1 MKKYIIFI
9 SLIIASVAILLGF
22 NSKSFTQ
29 KQSFLSFLSNNTLE
43 EKSLSE
49 VTNTMYV
56 TMLDKK
62 AKVIATTNPETQID
76 SNYSF
81 TETQKPRI
89 QPNTTDE
96 YFILLDIVDT
106 NGSNGYTKVE
116 ENVIYTMELPEYIT
130 PTDAY
135 DEGIEPTEKCT
146 QFSKKGQTVACGGIY
161 KNEDKYI
168 FKVIFSNTLNKRN
181 VKASYQ
187 FTINLNKKIE
197 DNIFTLKTIDFNL
210 PGAIQLFMEK
220 EEIPIPPIPEEK
232 DYDINLSGEWTSSTK
247 NYAKWT
253 VTITDN
259 HTDGYKMNGSLYID
273 FGPYMAFPLDQNH
286 WYDKIK
292 MYADGEELANWRQ
305 GLYTTLFKKSSQESY
320 NGLAIVSM
328 LNKED
333 PLTEYEYMS
342 NYSFSASQLKIDL
355 SEIIENE
362 IQNTNI
368 EGVHEWKIEFITKEY
383 SDKPT
388 TFNAQVR
395 FIDKNDIEK
404 EYKDQETISNTMS
417 SSFNFNYEQKNV
429 NNYNIAETLSFNVKI
444 DNNSSNLLKLKSV
457 PEDYNGLGLYYFMDA
472 IGFTYMNNNLSDSI
486 KIKINN
492 KEIKFTRNG
501 WSASSMVS
509 GQTTKA
515 DPLLQKLLEKT
526 DTYDYCFSSGY
537 IDYDKCVYFKSEE
550 TNEDGDYYWIVL
562 SEDTAKK
569 IEDLFPTLDYI
580 DKNTSYMPQPANWE
594 FTLLNAK
601 GSDIELNWDQNLQFY
616 DRISERISTY
626 SSNSNRPISQYGS
639 YLGSNFYVND
649 SYKQTSYSPIYLYTP
664 LRIKGEVLNDN
675 IIKWEMKIDTQYMH
689 TLLEQD
695 SSNSN
700 LSSLKFL
707 LLNFKI
713 PSSHFIYSGYY
724 DVDTNSIVKQTT
736 SNSINTEKVSTC
748 IKGNINTY
756 DTSNYDLFECTK
768 YEEGNSLFRSKISY
782 PTASYYPDLKEL
794 DHINKISNQNSSG
807 TYANYTSYY
816 SSIIPKSINALQGD
830 QKGEIRLVFFTKSYD
845 IGEQEDTI
853 YVDAIG
859 TTNRK
864 AYGRTNYSTYAPIPA
879 FSITNKASLPKSE
892 VTKHI
897 DRTSN
902 NNSNITKH
910 WRLMV
915 NFTANSFPMSSVFEE
930 KKLSHNT
937 SPDVYNGTYQFTDKF
952 NTTTD
957 NERIIAENTK
967 LTEIYIGNTN
977 NYTKYYDSYNNAHGT
992 SSLYTDL
999 TIYKL
1004 NEQTK
1009 DENGYVKVC
1018 NSSVKQFCI
1027 KIRYNYGDDCPTY
1040 NKDDE
1045 NCTKYE
1051 NMKYGFEVITEG
1063 FNKSFYPVFTYTTET
1078 DIEKVAKEIDKD
1090 SFENS
1095 SIEVE
1100 NIAQEYNFENNPYT
1114 TNSYKQ
1120 KTTYELLADL
1130 YIKKKV
1136 VITEDTNYRNDTKTH
1151 ELKTTIGN
1159 SPTDYLDITD
1169 FIDGIGS
1176 IEIDATQKPENPN
1189 TNYDDLKEIR
1199 KYLHIR
1205 NLQIDIK
1212 EHYDS
1217 DSLYNTIFS
1226 NGSFTD
1232 EYNGST
1238 FEFIEGTNEL
1248 YKLHLVKSNGEKIPA
1263 MQDVR
1268 IKYTMNLYLD
1278 EELNY
1283 RLKDLYEGKKL
1294 YISTNAEAIRSY
1306 ESNPQVVGTSSTK
1319 KAKVKPLSSTNGQYE
1334 NKIDSTNHTLTA
1346 YASNNG
1352 VEVGADYLYPGEIL
1366 KTLNTDSNSNLD
1378 HWKIQYI
1385 INSAGKDEKVSMDI
1399 VDHFNFEVEGES
1411 RYNNQ
1416 IIEILNRN
1424 ALYKNIKIYYDGKN
1438 TSLDKDPVYEWNNPL
1453 ENKNISFG
1461 NITGN
1466 LVSTNDSYELH
1477 LAYFNYGD
1485 VVLVTYDFDVDY
1497 ESAYREMLEKG
1508 IINEEMKLTDTNE
1521 LLSIHYNNRLIDN
1534 RYPESFVEKSS
1545 SNISISDY
1553 IPIIHKKNK
1562 GRSNDETSWEI
1573 NFNTGLTSSKITVK
1587 DNVLIKADDG
1597 SLKSIIEEATILK
1610 DLEIKIGDEVVYTNG
1625 EFKDNWNENITIQQ
1639 DNLSYKFT
1647 IKDTP
1652 TNTFINQNKKVVITY
1667 KSALD
1672 YNKYKGKDNSG
1683 TFSIE
1688 NKAEI
1693 EKDGLT
1699 SEDVLESNGISFDF
1713 PINAKKQFLGNNEDL
1728 TETNW
1733 KISLETGKMDREN
1746 LHIKDIATLGGDF
1759 GKYLSIS
1766 KLKITKGS
1774 EVIYDSE
1781 NNINNLEGIELKD
1794 IDGNALQLNQ
1804 NGIYQFDLEASKL
1817 EKMTTIDIE
1826 YTLKVDKEAYILN
1839 KEILDNEL
1847 LIQNNLEVTANDGTN
1862 INKESK
1868 GSSKVTS
1875 KLLKKF
1881 EFLGY
1886 DNQGNPKMRWF
1897 IDINLLSD
1905 YSIDELNGKQVI
1917 VTDSLSDVLGLI
1929 DGTVELKK
1937 MNITSNS
1944 SSVGEKIDQSKYEL
1958 NTENNTLTI
1967 NILDPTETNQFE
1979 ISFETIAYASLSQID
1994 NSATLQIGDEIT
2006 SVDVS
2011 NRVQVFSPY
2020 SFGRV
2025 SSNDVLT
2032 HHFKAKKYFDG
2043 NLSNKQFIFEIQE
2056 VNEAGEVKEN
2066 GFYARNTNAE
2076 DGTVTFNG
2084 ITYFSEGTYY
2094 YKIKE
2099 IPENNENIVYDTTE
2113 YIAKVE
2119 VAQKND
2125 DFIIEKISLEN
2136 TESEEIV
2143 FNNKTKEDKNIIN
2156 TIINP
2161 NTGRVFIALL
2171 IISIV
2176 ILITKKAKRKYT
2188 N

>member
-22 NSKSFTQ
+22 SSKSFTQ
-29 KQSFLSFLSNNTLE
+29 RQSFLSFLSNNTLE
-43 EKSLSE
+43 EKNLSE

-96 YFILLDIVDT
+96 YFILFDIVDT

-116 ENVIYTMELPEYIT
+116 ENVIYTLELPEYIT

-135 DEGIEPTEKCT
+135 DEGIGPTEKCT

-187 FTINLNKKIE
+187 FTINLDKKIE
-197 DNIFTLKTIDFNL
+197 DNVFTLKTIDFNL

-220 EEIPIPPIPEEK
+220 KEPPLPPEEK
-232 DYDINLSGEWTSSTK
+232 DYDINLTGEWTSRTK

-253 VTITDN
+253 ATITDN

-273 FGPYMAFPLDQNH
+273 FGPNMAMQTDQYH
-286 WYDKIK
+286 FFQDIKI
-292 MYADGEELANWRQ
+292 YADGEELQRARN
-305 GLYTTLFKKSSQESY
+305 GEYTVLFKRDSQPHLHGY
-320 NGLAIVSM
+320 AVASM
-328 LNKED
+328 LNKEK
-333 PLTEYEYMS
+333 PLTRS
-342 NYSFSASQLKIDL
+342 SSNNYSFSASQLKIDL
-355 SEIIENE
+355 SEIIDNE

-368 EGVHEWKIEFITKEY
+368 EGVHEWKVEFIAKEY
-383 SDKPT
+383 SDNPT

-404 EYKDQETISNTMS
+404 DYKSNASINNS
-417 SSFNFNYEQKNV
+417 SE
-429 NNYNIAETLSFNVKI
+429 LSFNV
-444 DNNSSNLLKLKSV
+444 DSTPNNVNSYEVAESITFRINISNNNKNLLKIKSV
-457 PEDYNGLGLYYFMDA
+457 PEERNGTGLYYIMDA
-472 IGFTYMNNNLSDSI
+472 IGFTSMDNNLSDSI
-486 KIKINN
+486 QVKINGKTIN
-492 KEIKFTRNG
+492 FHKNG
-501 WSASSMVS
+501 YRSDTVAS
-509 GQTTKA
+509 GQLNKA
-515 DPLLQKLLEKT
+515 DPLLQKLFEKT
-526 DTYDYCFSSGY
+526 DSYNICNPNASQYESFICQ
-537 IDYDKCVYFKSEE
+537 YFKSDE

-562 SEDTAKK
+562 SQDTA
-569 IEDLFPTLDYI
+569 IRAEDLYNGVYDYI
-580 DKNTSYMPQPANWE
+580 DPSSNKMSKPAEWE

-601 GSDIELNWDQNLQFY
+601 GSNVEITWNQNLQFY
-616 DRISERISTY
+616 DRVSERI
-626 SSNSNRPISQYGS
+626 NSNNSELNEIQRFGS
-639 YLGSNFYVND
+639 YLLSRIYVDQGYYITSNATH
-649 SYKQTSYSPIYLYTP
+649 SLYTP

-675 IIKWEMKIDTQYMH
+675 FIKWEMKIDTQYMH

-695 SSNSN
+695 SSNRE
-700 LSSLKFL
+700 LSTLQHL
-707 LLNFKI
+707 LLYFKI
-713 PSSHFIYSGYY
+713 PYQQQIVGGKYY
-724 DVDTNSIVKQTT
+724 DLNTNSIVKQRTA
-736 SNSINTEKVSTC
+736 NSINTAYLSNC
-748 IKGNINTY
+748 IQGNNY
-756 DTSNYDLFECTK
+756 YSSEYDLFECTK
-768 YEEGNSLFRSKISY
+768 YEELAGITNGMQDYNNVSDYPNSKNLN
-782 PTASYYPDLKEL
+782 
-794 DHINKISNQNSSG
+794 HINKIYGSDYY
-807 TYANYTSYY
+807 TYSASVV
-816 SSIIPKSINALQGD
+816 PKSINALQGN
-830 QKGEIRLVFFTKSYD
+830 QKGEIRLVFFTKNNQ
-845 IGEQEDTI
+845 IGSSTETI
-853 YVDAIG
+853 YVDAIASN
-859 TTNRK
+859 TRK
-864 AYGRTNYSTYAPIPA
+864 AYGRNSNYLSSSPVPY
-879 FSITNKASLPKSE
+879 FSITNKASIPKSN
-892 VTKHI
+892 VTKYMGT
-897 DRTSN
+897 TSSEN
-902 NNSNITKH
+902 GNVIKYWRLHLNFTGYSYPMSNIYEIQ
-910 WRLMV
+910 R
-915 NFTANSFPMSSVFEE
+915 
-930 KKLSHNT
+930 NT
-937 SPDVYNGTYQFTDKF
+937 QDIHPDVYNGKYQFTDKF
-952 NTTTD
+952 SNNS
-957 NERIIAENTK
+957 NEEEIIAENTK
-967 LTEIYIGNTN
+967 IKAISINSDN
-977 NYTKYYDSYNNAHGT
+977 NYIKTNRNNRISMEINASTSIDIYD
-992 SSLYTDL
+992 
-999 TIYKL
+999 L
-1004 NEQTK
+1004 NSIPQ
-1009 DENGYVKVC
+1009 DENGYYTIC
-1018 NSSVKQFCI
+1018 NQNYRQFCL
-1027 KIRYNYGDDCPTY
+1027 KIRYNYGNDCPTY
-1040 NKDDE
+1040 DKNNE

-1063 FNKSFYPVFTYTTET
+1063 FNKTFYPVFTYQTET
-1078 DIEKVAKEIDKD
+1078 NMENVARSLSSD
-1090 SFENS
+1090 SFSNNT
-1095 SIEVE
+1095 IEIE
-1100 NIAQEYNFENNPYT
+1100 NIVKEYDWDKSDISSKPII
-1114 TNSYKQ
+1114 SK
-1120 KTTYELLADL
+1120 KTTYELLAD
-1130 YIKKKV
+1130 ISVQKKV
-1136 VITEDTNYRNDTKTH
+1136 DMAEETNYKNDTKNH
-1151 ELKTTIGN
+1151 EIIATIGN
-1159 SPTDYLDITD
+1159 SSTEYIELTD
-1169 FIDGIGS
+1169 FIDGIGK
-1176 IEIDATQKPENPN
+1176 IGFDDTATPEDVSR
-1189 TNYDDLKEIR
+1189 NYNDLKEIR

-1205 NLQIDIK
+1205 DLEIK
-1212 EHYDS
+1212 IKDHFDEDS
-1217 DSLYNTIFS
+1217 QYTTIFS
-1226 NGSFTD
+1226 NNTFIP
-1232 EYNGST
+1232 EYEGST
-1238 FEFIEGTNEL
+1238 LQYIEDTNEL
-1248 YKLHLVKSNGEKIPA
+1248 YKLHLVRSDGEKIESLK
-1263 MQDVR
+1263 D
-1268 IKYTMNLYLD
+1268 IKISYTMNFYLD
-1278 EELNY
+1278 ENDNY
-1283 RLKDLYEGKKL
+1283 RLNELYEGKKF
-1294 YISTNAEAIRSY
+1294 YISTNVETVRTY
-1306 ESNPQVVGTSSTK
+1306 ESNPSLVGTKATK
-1319 KAKVKPLSSTNGQYE
+1319 KGQVKLLSSTDGQYE

-1366 KTLNTDSNSNLD
+1366 KTLNTNSNSNLD
-1378 HWKIQYI
+1378 YWKIQYI

-1424 ALYKNIKIYYDGKN
+1424 AVYKNIKIYYDGKN
-1438 TSLDKDPVYEWNNPL
+1438 TSLDKGPVYEWNNPL
-1453 ENKNISFG
+1453 ENKSISFG

-1466 LVSTNDSYELH
+1466 LVSRNDSYELH

-1508 IINEEMKLTDTNE
+1508 IINEQMKLTDTNE
-1521 LLSIHYNNRLIDN
+1521 LLSIHYNNRLTDN

-1545 SNISISDY
+1545 SKISISDY

-1587 DNVLIKADDG
+1587 DNVVIKADDS

-1625 EFKDNWNENITIQQ
+1625 EFKDNWSENITIQQ

-1733 KISLETGKMDREN
+1733 KISLESGKMDREN
-1746 LHIKDIATLGGDF
+1746 LHIKDTATLGGDF

-1766 KLKITKGS
+1766 KLKITKGT

-1817 EKMTTIDIE
+1817 EKMTTINVE

-1862 INKESK
+1862 INKENK

-1875 KLLKKF
+1875 KLVKEF

-1929 DGTVELKK
+1929 DGTVKLKK

-1944 SSVGEKIDQSKYEL
+1944 SSVGETIDPSKYEL
-1958 NTENNTLTI
+1958 NTENNTLII

-1994 NSATLQIGDEIT
+1994 NSATLQIDDEIT

-2084 ITYFSEGTYY
+2084 IAYFSEGTYY

-2143 FNNKTKEDKNIIN
+2143 FNNKTKENKNIIN

-2161 NTGRVFIALL
+2161 NTGRVFIAFL
-2171 IISIV
+2171 IIPIV
-2176 ILITKKAKRKYT
+2176 ILLSKKVKRKYT

>member
-1 MKKYIIFI
+1 MKKRLLLPIII
-9 SLIIASVAILLGF
+9 LIVILSLGF
-22 NSKSFTQ
+22 GSKIIIQRTNT
-29 KQSFLSFLSNNTLE
+29 LSFLSGTTLE
-43 EKSLSE
+43 EKELST
-49 VTNTMYV
+49 VANTMYV

-81 TETQKPRI
+81 TDTQKPKI

-96 YFILLDIVDT
+96 YFILFDIVDT
-106 NGSNGYTKVE
+106 NGSSGYTKVE
-116 ENVIYTMELPEYIT
+116 ENVIYTLELPEYIT

-197 DNIFTLKTIDFNL
+197 DNIFTLKTIDFGL
-210 PGAIQLFMEK
+210 PGAIQLYIGK
-220 EEIPIPPIPEEK
+220 EEVPVTEEK
-232 DYDINLSGEWTSSTK
+232 DYDVKFKSVEWTSRTK

-253 VTITDN
+253 VTITDL
-259 HTDGYKMNGSLYID
+259 HTDGYRMNGSLYID
-273 FGPYMAFPLDQNH
+273 FGSYMEFFTDQNH

-292 MYADGEELANWRQ
+292 IYADGEELTNLRN
-305 GLYTTLFKKSSQESY
+305 GIYTTLFKKNNQTAL
-320 NGLAIVSM
+320 NGYASVSM
-328 LNKED
+328 INMN
-333 PLTEYEYMS
+333 EYPSGYSYSS
-342 NYSFSASQLKIDL
+342 NQLKIDMTQ
-355 SEIIENE
+355 IQNNTV
-362 IQNTNI
+362 QNTNI
-368 EGVHEWKIEFITKEY
+368 EGIHEWEIEFITKEY
-383 SDKPT
+383 SEVPT
-388 TFNAQVR
+388 TYNAQIR
-395 FIDKNDIEK
+395 FIDNNDLKK
-404 EYKDQETISNTMS
+404 EYEATASI
-417 SSFNFNYEQKNV
+417 
-429 NNYNIAETLSFNVKI
+429 NNYSKNSFYFTNTPNIPNIPNNINGYGVAESLTFKVNI
-444 DNNSSNLLKLKSV
+444 NNNSNLLKIKSI
-457 PEDYNGLGLYYFMDA
+457 PEYNNSTNLYYIMDA
-472 IGFTYMNNNLSDSI
+472 IGFKAMYNDLSGSI
-486 KIKINN
+486 QVKING
-492 KEIKFTRNG
+492 KEINFTKNG
-501 WSASSMVS
+501 YSYSSAYKYSN
-509 GQTTKA
+509 GYKT
-515 DPLLQKLLEKT
+515 DPLITKLFEKT
-526 DTYDYCFSSGY
+526 DLYSRCGASSNSYCL
-537 IDYDKCVYFKSEE
+537 YFKSTE
-550 TNEDGDYYWIVL
+550 TNEDGDYYWIIL
-562 SEDTAKK
+562 SDSTALKAENLSNG
-569 IEDLFPTLDYI
+569 IYDYI
-580 DKNTSYMPQPANWE
+580 NPDNYSMPKPAEWE
-594 FTLLNAK
+594 LTILNAK
-601 GSDIELNWDQNLQFY
+601 GSNVEIKWNQNLQFY
-616 DRISERISTY
+616 DRVSERIDNY
-626 SSNSNRPISQYGS
+626 YNYNNYNKPDQYGAVLLS
-639 YLGSNFYVND
+639 KLEVNGS
-649 SYKQTSYSPIYLYTP
+649 SSLTSYYPNLYSP

-675 IIKWEMKIDTQYMH
+675 FIKWEMKIDTQYMH
-689 TLLEQD
+689 TLLEDD
-695 SSNSN
+695 SSNYN
-700 LSSLKFL
+700 LSKIQNL
-707 LLNFKI
+707 LLFFKI
-713 PSSHFIYSGYY
+713 PNQQYISPAYYY
-724 DVDTNSIVKQTT
+724 DVDTNSIVRERTA
-736 SNSINTEKVSTC
+736 NSISTAYVSNC
-748 IKGNINTY
+748 IQGNNTY
-756 DTSNYDLFECTK
+756 DSNYDLFECTK
-768 YEEGNSLFRSKISY
+768 YEEESGILRGYRDYTTTSDY
-782 PTASYYPDLKEL
+782 PNSYYLT
-794 DHINKISNQNSSG
+794 HIDEINDY
-807 TYANYTSYY
+807 TNYYNVYSTSF
-816 SSIIPKSINALQGD
+816 IPKSINNLQGN
-830 QKGEIRLVFFTKSYD
+830 QKGEIRLVFFTQSHH
-845 IGEQEDTI
+845 IGESEQTI
-853 YVDAIG
+853 YVNAIG
-859 TTNRK
+859 TNKRK
-864 AYGRTNYSTYAPIPA
+864 AYGRTSYLYNSSLPY
-879 FSITNKASLPKSE
+879 FSITNKATLPKSE
-892 VTKHI
+892 VKKISTG
-897 DRTSN
+897 TYS
-902 NNSNITKH
+902 NNSNIVKS
-910 WRLMV
+910 WRLDL
-915 NFTANSFPMSSVFEE
+915 NFTKGGYPLSNEYEKNKLSNNGYPDMYNGRYQFSDTFRTETAEE
-930 KKLSHNT
+930 K
-937 SPDVYNGTYQFTDKF
+937 
-952 NTTTD
+952 
-957 NERIIAENTK
+957 IIAENTK
-967 LTEIYIGNTN
+967 VTKVSIDANN
-977 NYTKYYDSYNNAHGT
+977 NYIKTDNNTIAPNYRIEIVNMPLSEFSQDANGNYKYCIPN
-992 SSLYTDL
+992 
-999 TIYKL
+999 
-1004 NEQTK
+1004 
-1009 DENGYVKVC
+1009 
-1018 NSSVKQFCI
+1018 VKQFCI
-1027 KIRYNYGDDCPTY
+1027 LLRYNYGPDCQTY
-1040 NKDDE
+1040 NKNDE

-1051 NMKYGFEVITEG
+1051 NMKYGFKASIEG
-1063 FNKSFYPVFTYTTET
+1063 LNKVFNPTFSYLTET
-1078 DIEKVAKEIDKD
+1078 NMESIGKSLNDNSFTKKNIEI
-1090 SFENS
+1090 
-1095 SIEVE
+1095 E
-1100 NIAQEYNFENNPYT
+1100 NIVHDYDWAPDISSSKPLIRE
-1114 TNSYKQ
+1114 
-1120 KTTYELLADL
+1120 KTTFEMIADL
-1130 YIKKKV
+1130 SVEKKV
-1136 VITEDTNYRNDTKTH
+1136 EITEDTNYRNDTKTH
-1151 ELKTTIGN
+1151 ELITTIGN

-1205 NLQIDIK
+1205 DLQIDIK
-1212 EHYDS
+1212 NHYDS
-1217 DSLYNTIFS
+1217 DSLYKTIFS

-1283 RLKDLYEGKKL
+1283 RLKDLYEGRKL

-1319 KAKVKPLSSTNGQYE
+1319 KVKAKPLSSTNGQYE

-1346 YASNNG
+1346 YASNTG
-1352 VEVGADYLYPGEIL
+1352 VQVGADYLYPGEIS

-1378 HWKIQYI
+1378 HWEIQYI

-1399 VDHFNFEVEGES
+1399 VDHYNFEVEGES

-1424 ALYKNIKIYYDGKN
+1424 AVYKNIKIYYDGKN
-1438 TSLDKDPVYEWNNPL
+1438 TSLDKDPAYEWNNPL

-1466 LVSTNDSYELH
+1466 LVSKNDSYELH

-1508 IINEEMKLTDTNE
+1508 IINEQMKLTDTNK
-1521 LLSIHYNNRLIDN
+1521 LLSIHYNNRLTDN

-1545 SNISISDY
+1545 SKISISDY

-1573 NFNTGLTSSKITVK
+1573 NFTTGLTSSKITVK
-1587 DNVLIKADDG
+1587 DNVVIKADDS

-1625 EFKDNWNENITIQQ
+1625 EFKDNWSENITIQQ

-1713 PINAKKQFLGNNEDL
+1713 PINANKQFLGNNEDL

-1733 KISLETGKMDREN
+1733 KISLESGKMDREN
-1746 LHIKDIATLGGDF
+1746 LHIKDTATLGGDF

-1766 KLKITKGS
+1766 KLKITKGT

-1817 EKMTTIDIE
+1817 EKMTTIDVE

-1875 KLLKKF
+1875 ELAKEF

-1886 DNQGNPKMRWF
+1886 DNEGNPKMRWF

-1917 VTDSLSDVLGLI
+1917 VIDSLSDVLGLI
-1929 DGTVELKK
+1929 DGTVKLKK

-1944 SSVGEKIDQSKYEL
+1944 SSVGETIDPSKYEL

-1967 NILDPTETNQFE
+1967 SILDPTETNQFE

-1994 NSATLQIGDEIT
+1994 NSATLQVGEKKT
-2006 SVDVS
+2006 EVDIS
-2011 NRVQVFSPY
+2011 NRVQIFSPY

-2043 NLSNKQFIFEIQE
+2043 NLSSKQFVFEIQE
-2056 VNEAGEVKEN
+2056 VNEAGEVKQD

-2076 DGTVTFNG
+2076 DGTVIFNG
-2084 ITYFSEGTYY
+2084 IAYFSEGTYY

-2143 FNNKTKEDKNIIN
+2143 FNNKTKEVKNIIN

-2161 NTGRVFIALL
+2161 NTGRVFIAFL
-2171 IISIV
+2171 IIPIV
-2176 ILITKKAKRKYT
+2176 ILLTKKVKRKYT

>member
-1 MKKYIIFI
+1 M
-9 SLIIASVAILLGF
+9 IIADLSV
-22 NSKSFTQ
+22 
-29 KQSFLSFLSNNTLE
+29 
-43 EKSLSE
+43 EK
-49 VTNTMYV
+49 
-56 TMLDKK
+56 
-62 AKVIATTNPETQID
+62 
-76 SNYSF
+76 
-81 TETQKPRI
+81 
-89 QPNTTDE
+89 
-96 YFILLDIVDT
+96 
-106 NGSNGYTKVE
+106 KVE
-116 ENVIYTMELPEYIT
+116 
-130 PTDAY
+130 
-135 DEGIEPTEKCT
+135 
-146 QFSKKGQTVACGGIY
+146 
-161 KNEDKYI
+161 
-168 FKVIFSNTLNKRN
+168 
-181 VKASYQ
+181 
-187 FTINLNKKIE
+187 
-197 DNIFTLKTIDFNL
+197 
-210 PGAIQLFMEK
+210 
-220 EEIPIPPIPEEK
+220 
-232 DYDINLSGEWTSSTK
+232 
-247 NYAKWT
+247 
-253 VTITDN
+253 
-259 HTDGYKMNGSLYID
+259 
-273 FGPYMAFPLDQNH
+273 
-286 WYDKIK
+286 
-292 MYADGEELANWRQ
+292 
-305 GLYTTLFKKSSQESY
+305 
-320 NGLAIVSM
+320 
-328 LNKED
+328 
-333 PLTEYEYMS
+333 
-342 NYSFSASQLKIDL
+342 
-355 SEIIENE
+355 
-362 IQNTNI
+362 
-368 EGVHEWKIEFITKEY
+368 
-383 SDKPT
+383 
-388 TFNAQVR
+388 
-395 FIDKNDIEK
+395 
-404 EYKDQETISNTMS
+404 
-417 SSFNFNYEQKNV
+417 
-429 NNYNIAETLSFNVKI
+429 
-444 DNNSSNLLKLKSV
+444 
-457 PEDYNGLGLYYFMDA
+457 
-472 IGFTYMNNNLSDSI
+472 
-486 KIKINN
+486 
-492 KEIKFTRNG
+492 
-501 WSASSMVS
+501 
-509 GQTTKA
+509 
-515 DPLLQKLLEKT
+515 
-526 DTYDYCFSSGY
+526 
-537 IDYDKCVYFKSEE
+537 
-550 TNEDGDYYWIVL
+550 
-562 SEDTAKK
+562 
-569 IEDLFPTLDYI
+569 
-580 DKNTSYMPQPANWE
+580 
-594 FTLLNAK
+594 
-601 GSDIELNWDQNLQFY
+601 
-616 DRISERISTY
+616 
-626 SSNSNRPISQYGS
+626 
-639 YLGSNFYVND
+639 
-649 SYKQTSYSPIYLYTP
+649 
-664 LRIKGEVLNDN
+664 
-675 IIKWEMKIDTQYMH
+675 
-689 TLLEQD
+689 
-695 SSNSN
+695 
-700 LSSLKFL
+700 
-707 LLNFKI
+707 
-713 PSSHFIYSGYY
+713 
-724 DVDTNSIVKQTT
+724 
-736 SNSINTEKVSTC
+736 
-748 IKGNINTY
+748 
-756 DTSNYDLFECTK
+756 
-768 YEEGNSLFRSKISY
+768 
-782 PTASYYPDLKEL
+782 
-794 DHINKISNQNSSG
+794 
-807 TYANYTSYY
+807 
-816 SSIIPKSINALQGD
+816 
-830 QKGEIRLVFFTKSYD
+830 
-845 IGEQEDTI
+845 
-853 YVDAIG
+853 
-859 TTNRK
+859 
-864 AYGRTNYSTYAPIPA
+864 
-879 FSITNKASLPKSE
+879 
-892 VTKHI
+892 
-897 DRTSN
+897 
-902 NNSNITKH
+902 
-910 WRLMV
+910 
-915 NFTANSFPMSSVFEE
+915 
-930 KKLSHNT
+930 
-937 SPDVYNGTYQFTDKF
+937 
-952 NTTTD
+952 
-957 NERIIAENTK
+957 
-967 LTEIYIGNTN
+967 
-977 NYTKYYDSYNNAHGT
+977 
-992 SSLYTDL
+992 
-999 TIYKL
+999 
-1004 NEQTK
+1004 
-1009 DENGYVKVC
+1009 
-1018 NSSVKQFCI
+1018 
-1027 KIRYNYGDDCPTY
+1027 
-1040 NKDDE
+1040 
-1045 NCTKYE
+1045 
-1051 NMKYGFEVITEG
+1051 
-1063 FNKSFYPVFTYTTET
+1063 
-1078 DIEKVAKEIDKD
+1078 
-1090 SFENS
+1090 
-1095 SIEVE
+1095 
-1100 NIAQEYNFENNPYT
+1100 
-1114 TNSYKQ
+1114 
-1120 KTTYELLADL
+1120 
-1130 YIKKKV
+1130 
-1136 VITEDTNYRNDTKTH
+1136 ITEDTNYRNDTKTH
-1151 ELKTTIGN
+1151 ELITTIGN

-1205 NLQIDIK
+1205 DIQIDIK
-1212 EHYDS
+1212 NHYDS
-1217 DSLYNTIFS
+1217 ESLYKTIFS

-1238 FEFIEGTNEL
+1238 FEFMEGTNEL

-1306 ESNPQVVGTSSTK
+1306 ESNPSVVGTSSTK
-1319 KAKVKPLSSTNGQYE
+1319 KVKAKPLSSTNGQYE

-1346 YASNNG
+1346 YASNTG
-1352 VEVGADYLYPGEIL
+1352 VQVGADYLYPGEIS

-1378 HWKIQYI
+1378 HWTIQYI

-1424 ALYKNIKIYYDGKN
+1424 AIYKNIKIYYDGKN
-1438 TSLDKDPVYEWNNPL
+1438 TSLDKDPAYEWNNPL

-1466 LVSTNDSYELH
+1466 LVSRNDSYELH

-1508 IINEEMKLTDTNE
+1508 IINEEIKLTDTNE
-1521 LLSIHYNNRLIDN
+1521 LLSIHYNNRLTDN

-1545 SNISISDY
+1545 SDISISDY
-1553 IPIIHKKNK
+1553 IPIIHKKNN

-1573 NFNTGLTSSKITVK
+1573 SFNTGLTSSKITVK
-1587 DNVLIKADDG
+1587 DNVVIKADDS

-1625 EFKDNWNENITIQQ
+1625 EFKDNWSDNITIQQ

-1733 KISLETGKMDREN
+1733 KISLESGKMDREN
-1746 LHIKDIATLGGDF
+1746 LHIKDTATLGGDF

-1917 VTDSLSDVLGLI
+1917 ITDSLSDVLGLI

-1944 SSVGEKIDQSKYEL
+1944 SSVGEKVDQSKYEL

-1994 NSATLQIGDEIT
+1994 NSATLQIDDEIT

-2011 NRVQVFSPY
+2011 NKVQVFSPY

-2043 NLSNKQFIFEIQE
+2043 SLSNKQFIFEIQE

-2084 ITYFSEGTYY
+2084 IAYFSEGTYY

-2143 FNNKTKEDKNIIN
+2143 FNNKTKENKNIIN